1 MQWVVPEKIHTPPP
15 HGGNFRCP
23 KGEGGKIWSLKKS
36 NRPYKIKWTILK
48 HSSAYRSGRNQCNLC
63 SDEKLF
69 IMKFKKNSLLNKR
82 SEIFSNCVHKKTISG
97 GKIHSR
103 AIEQRAPSYTTEE
116 RASMHAKAN
125 KTKRS
130 NLVNRTLVV
139 RRLSVNS
146 GMKL

>member
-1 MQWVVPEKIHTPPP
+1 MFPYVKSELVGRSTVHCDNLRTTKVLLTKFDRLVLFAFACMLARSSVVYDGARCSIARECIFPPEIV
-15 HGGNFRCP
+15 F
-23 KGEGGKIWSLKKS
+23 
-36 NRPYKIKWTILK
+36 Y
-48 HSSAYRSGRNQCNLC
+48 GRN
-63 SDEKLF
+63 S
-69 IMKFKKNSLLNKR
+69 R
-82 SEIFSNCVHKKTISG
+82 IFH
-97 GKIHSR
+97 KIHSR